1 MAESTLSIGW
11 VELQAEVG
19 FFLGYGR
26 TEANWSTA
34 QAAEIELIVNAGL
47 RRVYFPQTA
56 DKGLSGYEWSWLRAT
71 TTLNLG
77 AAGTDGAIT
86 STTSFDSDTFSDWE
100 TQGIT
105 TDDYLDVTA
114 VGAGSTTVAE
124 YSIASVA
131 AGAITLDNPSTRT
144 GTTTPADGTSLT
156 FRLVRSPAN
165 YALPDATG
173 RIVGDLHY
181 AAAEYKRGIGI
192 VSVAQILEWR
202 AQTDVTGYADFAAI
216 RYSSLGGAAGS
227 RQEILL
233 YPRPDAYKVLSYQ
246 YEAYTGLLTDSA
258 PYPPGGMQMSELY
271 TESCLAVA
279 EQRGNDEFGIH
290 NQLFQTLIAEAIK
303 RDRSHSAQNYGDM
316 GYSEVTDLRRF
327 RRGLV
332 GSTYSI
338 SYDGSNI

>member
-1 MAESTLSIGW
+1 LAESTLSIGW

-19 FFLGYGR
+19 FLLGYGR

-56 DKGLSGYEWSWLRAT
+56 DKGLTGYEWSWLRPT

-77 AAGTDGAIT
+77 ADGTDGTIT
-86 STTSFDSDTFSDWE
+86 DDSFDSATFADWV

-105 TDDYLDVTA
+105 TDDTVDITA
-114 VGAGSTTVAE
+114 VGSGSTTVAE
-124 YSIASVA
+124 YSISSVA
-131 AGAITLDNPSTRT
+131 SGAITLSSSP
-144 GTTTPADGTSLT
+144 GDGTSLT
-156 FRLVRSPAN
+156 FRVTRPVAN
-165 YALPDATG
+165 YALPDAVG
-173 RIVGDLHY
+173 RVVGGLHY
-181 AAAEYKRGIGI
+181 ASAEYKRGIRV
-192 VSVAQILEWR
+192 VSAAQILEWR
-202 AQTDVTGYADFAAI
+202 AQTDVTGFADFAAI

-227 RQEILL
+227 RQELLL
-233 YPRPDAYKVLSYQ
+233 YPRPDAYKVLTYQ

-290 NQLFQTLIAEAIK
+290 NQLFQTLLTEAIK
-303 RDRSHSAQNYGDM
+303 RDKSHSAQNYGDM

-332 GSTYSI
+332 GSTYPI
-338 SYDGSNI
+338 SYQGSDI

>member
-47 RRVYFPQTA
+47 RRVYFPKA
-56 DKGLSGYEWSWLRAT
+56 GYEWSWLRAT
-71 TTLNLG
+71 ATLNLG
-77 AAGTDGAIT
+77 AAGTDGVVT
-86 STTSFDSDTFSDWE
+86 GDSFDSATFTDWE
-100 TQGIT
+100 AQGVT
-105 TDDYLDVTA
+105 TDDTVDITT
-114 VGAGSTTVAE
+114 VGAGSTAVAE
-124 YSIASVA
+124 YSISSVA
-131 AGAITLDNPSTRT
+131 AGAITLSSSP
-144 GTTTPADGTSLT
+144 GDGTSLT
-156 FRLVRSPAN
+156 FRVTRPIAD
-165 YALPDATG
+165 YALPDDTG
-173 RIVGDLHY
+173 RIVGGLHY
-181 AAAEYKRGIGI
+181 AAADYRREVTV
-192 VSVAQILEWR
+192 VSVAQLLEWR
-202 AQTDVTGYADFAAI
+202 AQTDVTGYADYAAI

-227 RQEILL
+227 RQEILF

-246 YEAYTGLLTDSA
+246 YEAYTGLLTDDA

-290 NQLFQTLIAEAIK
+290 NQLFQTLLTEAIK

-316 GYSEVTDLRRF
+316 GYTEVTDLRRF

-332 GSTYSI
+332 GSTYPI
-338 SYDGSNI
+338 SYKGSDI

>member
-1 MAESTLSIGW
+1 MAESTLSLGW

-26 TEANWSTA
+26 TEANWSTV

-47 RRVYFPQTA
+47 RRVYFPKA
-56 DKGLSGYEWSWLRAT
+56 GYEWSWLRAT

-77 AAGTDGAIT
+77 ASGTDGT
-86 STTSFDSDTFSDWE
+86 VTGDSFDSATFTDWVA
-100 TQGIT
+100 QGIT
-105 TDDYLDVTA
+105 TDDTVDITA
-114 VGAGSTTVAE
+114 VGSGSTTVEE
-124 YSIASVA
+124 YSISSVA
-131 AGAITLDNPSTRT
+131 VGAITLSSSPGN
-144 GTTTPADGTSLT
+144 GTSLT
-156 FRLVRSPAN
+156 FQISRPIAN

-173 RIVGDLHY
+173 RIVGGLHY
-181 AAAEYKRGIGI
+181 AAAEYKREIRV

-216 RYSSLGGAAGS
+216 RYNSLGGAAGS
-227 RQEILL
+227 RQEIML

-258 PYPPGGMQMSELY
+258 PYPPGGMQLSELY

-290 NQLFQTLIAEAIK
+290 NQLFQTQLVEAIS
-303 RDRSHSAQNYGDM
+303 RDKSHSAQNYGDM
-316 GYSEVTDLRRF
+316 GHTEVTDLRRF

-332 GSTYSI
+332 GSTYPI
-338 SYDGSNI
+338 TYDGSNI